1 MPTDTGLIPSLHH
14 VHSQVDATPNQSK
27 GKVTHGSPISAEMAL
42 QEWDS
47 LFQNTHSCTV
57 HSIRALQLVS
67 SPFKAAVSD
76 HDYCLPTPI
85 EDRRQPRTLTRAL
98 SDPRTT
104 RLPCGSTVTASQTPL
119 QSKEITPNRADR
131 TRLKSQPAPNHGE
144 RRREKVGHTTNQG
157 LIDQ

>member
-1 MPTDTGLIPSLHH
+1 MPTDTGLIPSQHH
-14 VHSQVDATPNQSK
+14 AHSQVDATPNPSK
-27 GKVTHGSPISAEMAL
+27 GKVTHGSPISDEMAL

-119 QSKEITPNRADR
+119 QRKRLRPQGRQNAAEKPTRPQPWGTASKESGSHHQSGP
-131 TRLKSQPAPNHGE
+131 H
-144 RRREKVGHTTNQG
+144 
-157 LIDQ
+157 